1 MQRCWERS
9 RHEVRIRELCTSPMS
24 LNTCIFLEMSAEGG
38 SQARTGAEQRLP
50 PHRLSNTYGF
60 PCTVAKSD
68 NLCASGFSMVTQPHS
83 PSIILTLRGKGFFF
97 FPSRSKFIL
106 KSSTF
111 LPGSHGHGTC
121 SCALLLPPQDAM
133 VPTCSPSGPSP
144 QQRRYPWRCPH
155 WILLQSYSS
164 WPTWGRT
171 PSSLSRVDA
180 RQLASK
186 ALSTCPASSLI
197 TGTKNTKISAK

>member
-24 LNTCIFLEMSAEGG
+24 LNTCIFLEMLAEGG

-121 SCALLLPPQDAM
+121 SCAFPLPRRTRWSQPAHPRGPVHSRGDIPGD
-133 VPTCSPSGPSP
+133 VPTGSCCRATHHGPHGAGP
-144 QQRRYPWRCPH
+144 PPAF
-155 WILLQSYSS
+155 
-164 WPTWGRT
+164 P
-171 PSSLSRVDA
+171 V
-180 RQLASK
+180 
-186 ALSTCPASSLI
+186 STHASSQ
-197 TGTKNTKISAK
+197 AKPLVRALPHH